1 MPDGDEV
8 RLWYQRWPLDI
19 GESLHDEARNH
30 YKIGGDSSRPDL
42 VIERQRDGA
51 TIDAV
56 LLELKASRNA
66 GTLSGGLLQLLGYLK
81 DRPVRF
87 TRRPSGWLV
96 PLPSDAARD
105 FRISVEATKT
115 TYHCPEFPPLGNQLE
130 ARAKRA
136 RARKLGLWRACP
148 HSPTTLT
155 RRSQC
160 GDRSTGAEASP
171 EAGGE
176 PSLRR
181 VWP

>member
-96 PLPSDAARD
+96 PLPSDAFTAAYAEHRELWVVD
-105 FRISVEATKT
+105 GEEVAVAAVER
-115 TYHCPEFPPLGNQLE
+115 FM
-130 ARAKRA
+130 
-136 RARKLGLWRACP
+136 
-148 HSPTTLT
+148 
-155 RRSQC
+155 
-160 GDRSTGAEASP
+160 AS
-171 EAGGE
+171 
-176 PSLRR
+176 L
-181 VWP
+181 